1 MRSQN
6 NFDREFSA
14 QNNSNLERPQVASPL
29 IKGKTNRKI
38 LIEANNN
45 KQSSLLHREQV
56 NLLDHSENSRLL
68 INNKESQSRQPT
80 DSFYFEE
87 SSQSLEAHQESYD
100 FNNMRQQNT
109 NQKEENV
116 VKAQQ
121 NPQLTM
127 QEKNAP
133 IVTLNDSLPI
143 CKPLSYQKRNM
154 RRVNAEQQQ
163 ILMREFIANP
173 NWSNN
178 KIEHLAARL
187 QLTRTKVYKWNWDHR
202 NRMRTAQK

>member
-1 MRSQN
+1 M
-6 NFDREFSA
+6 
-14 QNNSNLERPQVASPL
+14 
-29 IKGKTNRKI
+29 

-45 KQSSLLHREQV
+45 KQSFLLHRVQV
-56 NLLDHSENSRLL
+56 DLLDHSENSRLL
-68 INNKESQSRQPT
+68 IKNKESQSRQPT
-80 DSFYFEE
+80 DSFNFED
-87 SSQSLEAHQESYD
+87 SSQSLEAHEEIYD
-100 FNNMRQQNT
+100 FNHMRQENN
-109 NQKEENV
+109 NQKEVNV
-116 VKAQQ
+116 QQANQ

-133 IVTLNDSLPI
+133 IATENDSLPI

-154 RRVNAEQQQ
+154 RRMNAEQQQ
-163 ILMREFIANP
+163 ILMREFEANP